1 MCFPMFPNI
10 FMFMFLCVF
19 TRSYMFYTVQ
29 MFSQTNVSFQVSL
42 SEARA
47 CQARIVKIRYRFPN
61 HMWEFPGPAV
71 KVTARDID
79 SIGMQNILFSYQEVF
94 TQPHS
99 NHPIFNMTLVPFW
112 ENSWFVVQS
121 HWQIWLGRKQS
132 CFLKFIKVLKMKF
145 LRLPCWLRVS

>member
-79 SIGMQNILFSYQEVF
+79 SIGMQNILFSYQGFF

-99 NHPIFNMTLVPFW
+99 NHPILNKTLFPFG
-112 ENSWFVVQS
+112 EISWSVVQS
-121 HWQIWLGRKQS
+121 RFQIWLARNNLVFWSSSRFWKWNFSG
-132 CFLKFIKVLKMKF
+132 FVVG
-145 LRLPCWLRVS
+145 WE